1 MDVRRAKIFDRCA
14 PKDGIVPLD
23 ALIEQFMTAEPYR
36 SSPRVFVIVDNGS
49 AHREKRSIDSS
60 ATTVRGT
67 EPSPG

>member
-1 MDVRRAKIFDRCA
+1 MERVWERCSG
-14 PKDGIVPLD
+14 DQCD
-23 ALIEQFMTAEPYR
+23 PYR

-49 AHREKRSIDSS
+49 AQREKRSIQRT